1 MTTCSTVELGSTP
14 SVDDDDDDD
23 DDDGNVVMM
32 NNHDDDKGLNSREE
46 DWGSA
51 YYASLGD
58 QHAQVRLILP

>member
-1 MTTCSTVELGSTP
+1 MTTCSTVDLGSTS
-14 SVDDDDDDD
+14 SVDDDDD

-32 NNHDDDKGLNSREE
+32 NSHDDDKGLNSREE